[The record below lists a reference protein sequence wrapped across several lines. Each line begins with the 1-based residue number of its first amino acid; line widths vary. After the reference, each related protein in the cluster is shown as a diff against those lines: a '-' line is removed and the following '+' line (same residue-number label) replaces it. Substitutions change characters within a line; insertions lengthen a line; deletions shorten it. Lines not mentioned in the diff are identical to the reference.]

1 MLPIIAQ
8 SIGIAG
14 MVANIVA
21 FQFKSKRNI
30 LILQFLG
37 SALFAVNMFM
47 IGALVGAIMNVLGV
61 ARALVYMNKEKITVP
76 IWRVNLLFIATYVTS
91 YALTFI
97 LSDITGIEPTFR
109 NFAIELL
116 PVIGMSVMTVAFSGN
131 DAKIIR
137 LVGFINSPC
146 WLVYNIF
153 NFALGGILCESFG
166 LVSIATSVIRIDI
179 LGKRKAE
186 EIYENKND
194 LYQ

>member
-8 SIGIAG
+8 SIGIGG
-14 MVANIVA
+14 MIANIVA
-21 FQFKSKRNI
+21 FQFKKKRNI
-30 LILQFLG
+30 LLCQFVG

-47 IGALVGAIMNVLGV
+47 ISAWVGAIMNVLGV
-61 ARALVYMNKEKITVP
+61 ARAIVYMNKDKITLP
-76 IWRVNLLFIATYVTS
+76 IWRVNLLFIVAYVAS

-97 LSDITGIEPTFR
+97 FSDITGIEPTFR

-116 PVIGMSVMTVAFSGN
+116 PVIGMSVMTVAFSRN
-131 DAKIIR
+131 DAKAIR

-146 WLVYNIF
+146 WLIYNIF
-153 NFALGGILCESFG
+153 NFSLGGILCESFG
-166 LVSIATSVIRIDI
+166 LVSIVSSVIRIDI